1 MNSKSNAL
9 GPWDRESIEE
19 AIDQWNDDIMDSA
32 IHSED
37 DDLFE
42 SGESDASF
50 GEEYGP
56 TSCRDIIDDADY
68 EFYYSD
74 KDIEQANLN
83 TNWYGSI
90 IHDS

>member
-1 MNSKSNAL
+1 MNSKSNAS

-19 AIDQWNDDIMDSA
+19 AIDQWKDDIMDSA

-50 GEEYGP
+50 WEEP
-56 TSCRDIIDDADY
+56 QFVK
-68 EFYYSD
+68 E
-74 KDIEQANLN
+74 
-83 TNWYGSI
+83 
-90 IHDS
+90 